1 MALKIRLTR
10 TGAKKRPSYRIVVA
24 DARGPRDGG
33 YIERI
38 GHYHPILAR
47 ENPGRLHLDQDRARH
62 WLERG
67 AQPTERVARFLGEAG
82 LIEFKHRDSPK
93 KSQPKTKAQERA
105 AAKTAAAAAA
115 ASAPEQPA
123 APAEQ
128 PAEPVAE
135 QASEPAAEATDDAE
149 G

>member
-82 LIEFKHRDSPK
+82 LIEFKHRENPK
-93 KSQPKTKAQERA
+93 KSEPKTKAQERA
-105 AAKTAAAAAA
+105 AAKAAAAAA
-115 ASAPEQPA
+115 P
-123 APAEQ
+123 APAEPPVAEA
-128 PAEPVAE
+128 PAEPTPE
-135 QASEPAAEATDDAE
+135 ASGDAA